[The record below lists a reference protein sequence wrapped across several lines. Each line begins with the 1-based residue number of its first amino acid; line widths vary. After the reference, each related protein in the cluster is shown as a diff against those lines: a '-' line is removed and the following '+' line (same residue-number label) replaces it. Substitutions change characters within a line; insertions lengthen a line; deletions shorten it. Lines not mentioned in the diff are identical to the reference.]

1 MPSSDSAADRRSI
14 AVIAPIRPGATSGN
28 SVTARRWATQFVE
41 LGHHVEVM
49 PFVEGSSVDV
59 LAPDADF
66 VVVLHAR
73 RCAGAAVAAK
83 TEGPQRP
90 LIVALA
96 GTDLYKDLPDN
107 IEASEALDL
116 ADALVVLQPDGLEH
130 LESMKRAWVEK
141 AHVVHQ
147 SVQPKGL
154 THQPSSDTF
163 TVVVLSFLRDVKDP
177 LLAAKAARLL
187 PSSSNVRVVHAG
199 SAHSTEWEEQ
209 AIQEAHANPRYEW
222 LREVDTEAASKLLAS
237 AHVLAC
243 TSVLEGGANVVSEAI
258 AQGVA
263 VIGTDIGGNRGLLGS
278 DHPGLV
284 PVGDFEALAKLINS
298 LEQNPDQ
305 LAELTQRSKDR
316 QWITAPRHEQAQW
329 QAVLDTLA

>member
-1 MPSSDSAADRRSI
+1 MPSSDSPARAQSV

-28 SVTARRWATQFVE
+28 SVTAIRWANQFTE
-41 LGHHVEVM
+41 LGHQAEVIA
-49 PFVEGSSVDV
+49 FVEGSHVDT
-59 LAPDADF
+59 LAPDADV

-83 TEGPQRP
+83 AEAPDRP

-96 GTDLYKDLPDN
+96 GTDLYKDLPN
-107 IEASEALDL
+107 SAEARQALDL
-116 ADALVVLQPDGLEH
+116 ADALVVLQEHGLEH
-130 LESMKRAWVEK
+130 LASMNPAWFEK
-141 AHVVHQ
+141 ARVVHQ

-154 THQPSSDTF
+154 AHHPSEDTF

-199 SAHSTEWEEQ
+199 SAHSPEWEEQ
-209 AIQEAHANPRYEW
+209 AMKELAENPRYEW
-222 LREVDTEAASKLLAS
+222 LRELDAVAASELLAS
-237 AHVLAC
+237 AHILAC
-243 TSVLEGGANVVSEAI
+243 TSLLEGGANVVSEAI

-263 VIGTDIGGNRGLLGS
+263 VIGTDIGGNRGLLGN

-284 PVGDFEALAKLINS
+284 PVGDAEALSALINS

-316 QWITAPRHEQAQW
+316 QWMTAPSHEQAQW
-329 QAVLDTLA
+329 QEVLGSL